1 MRCNSNRRCWFGG
14 GDKLEGFLGNDEQ
27 IVGHFDVVSATLVFL
42 SLLLA
47 CPSEDDKFQTDGI
60 RLIGDTD
67 DDVACGAVV
76 TA

>member
-14 GDKLEGFLGNDEQ
+14 GDELERFLGDNEQ
-27 IVGHFDVVSATLVFL
+27 IVRHMDVVSARLVFL

-47 CPSEDDKFQTDGI
+47 CPSEDDKFQSDSI
-60 RLIGDTD
+60 RWLVDTD